1 MAGFIF
7 KRRTPITEPQN
18 EEPLSMKSLS
28 LVAALLISFTFLG
41 CGGSSEP
48 TNIMEGTTEEAMQS
62 YEEMIAADEAMMSDA
77 DAADEIAE
85 EPDATE

>member
-1 MAGFIF
+1 MAGFIY
-7 KRRTPITEPQN
+7 KRRTPNTDPKTRN
-18 EEPLSMKSLS
+18 RLMKSLS
-28 LVAALLISFTFLG
+28 LVAALLITFTFVG

-85 EPDATE
+85 EPAATE